1 MTYEKQQE
9 SYIER
14 GKGEQENVGTQ
25 AMPAA
30 RDLSWGFAL
39 S

>member
-14 GKGEQENVGTQ
+14 GKGEEENAGTH

-30 RDLSWGFAL
+30 QGP
-39 S
+39 